1 MNIEPGQTWQ
11 MYSRAENRW
20 VRVIVTKIDDG
31 RVTLRYEGLV
41 VLDILH
47 PHYAPSCIPRRQ
59 HNDLSFGR

>member
-41 VLDILH
+41 EFIRVELDEMQTK
-47 PHYAPSCIPRRQ
+47 PEVFRPAA
-59 HNDLSFGR
+59 

>member
-20 VRVIVTKIDDG
+20 VSVIVTKIEDG

-41 VLDILH
+41 EFIRVELEDMQTK
-47 PHYAPSCIPRRQ
+47 PEVFRPAT
-59 HNDLSFGR
+59 